1 MSAGPGPSPSSTL
14 PQRGVLPRSV
24 KLAYGAGA
32 GGWVIVDRVV
42 LTWLYYWYVT
52 TPTEGVEA
60 LVGPFAFGLI
70 MLGGRAVDAVA
81 DPLVARLSDN
91 HLGERGRRVP
101 FLLFSALPYVVV
113 YVALF
118 HPPVAGPSPWNA
130 AYLGALLAIYFTLFT
145 AYVGP
150 YLALLADL
158 SATIT
163 DRVDLSTSKAVATL
177 LGSAVAMIVSGLLVE
192 ALGVRGMVWVLGVLA
207 LVLLVVPTR
216 IPERR
221 YATAEPATMPLVA
234 AVRTTLRNR
243 PFLIALVGTNAFWF
257 GFNIVTLNIA
267 LYVTSLMDLAEGMV
281 APMMGAVFGVC
292 LLTFPAVNIL
302 AKRRGLKLVMVA
314 SLALFAGCFP
324 LLFFLGQPVLGLDP
338 LVYGLVVMGLAGIPL
353 AGFFIV
359 PDAIIAAVADLE
371 RGLSGQ
377 QREGMYFGVNGLF
390 LKINLGISTLVSGAL
405 LEVYG
410 DPLGIRLTGPVAAV
424 AVALGA
430 LAFSRYPQQ
439 QVEAERAALAGTGA
453 P

>member
-1 MSAGPGPSPSSTL
+1 MSVGTGSLPSS
-14 PQRGVLPRSV
+14 PQRGVLPRWV

-32 GGWVIVDRVV
+32 GGWSIVDRVV

-52 TPTEGVEA
+52 TPTEGVDA

-70 MLGGRAVDAVA
+70 MLGGRVVDALA
-81 DPLVARLSDN
+81 DPVVARLSDN
-91 HLGERGRRVP
+91 HLGARGRRVP
-101 FLLFSALPYVVV
+101 FLLFSALPYVAV

-118 HPPVAGPSPWNA
+118 HPPVSEPSPVNA
-130 AYLGALLAIYFTLFT
+130 IYLGAMLAIYFTLFT

-158 SATIT
+158 SATVA
-163 DRVDLSTSKAVATL
+163 DRVDLSTTKAVATL
-177 LGSAVAMIVSGLLVE
+177 LGTAVAMIVSGLLVE
-192 ALGVRGMVWVLGVLA
+192 AVGLLGMVWILGGLA
-207 LVLLVVPTR
+207 IVLLFVPTR

-221 YATAEPATMPLVA
+221 YATAEPATLPLLA

-243 PFLIALVGTNAFWF
+243 PFLITLVGTNAFWF
-257 GFNIVTLNIA
+257 GFNMVTLNIA
-267 LYVTSLMDLAEGMV
+267 LYVTSLMGFGEGMV

-292 LLTFPAVNIL
+292 LLTFPLVNIL
-302 AKRRGLKLVMVA
+302 SKRRGLKLVMVA
-314 SLALFAGCFP
+314 SLTLFAAVFP
-324 LLFFLGQPVLGLDP
+324 FLYLLGDPPGGLDP
-338 LVYGLVVMGLAGIPL
+338 LVFGLIVMAVAGIPL

-377 QREGMYFGVNGLF
+377 QREGMYFGVNGLL
-390 LKINLGISTLVSGAL
+390 LKVNLGVSTLVSGAL

-410 DPLGIRLTGPVAAV
+410 DPLGIQLTGPVAAV

-430 LAFSRYPQQ
+430 LAFSRYPER
-439 QVEAERAALAGTGA
+439 QVEAERATYTQASS
-453 P
+453 

>member
-1 MSAGPGPSPSSTL
+1 MPGSRAAVHPTIPSL
-14 PQRGVLPRSV
+14 PTWV

-32 GGWVIVDRVV
+32 GGWVIVDRVL

-52 TPTEGVEA
+52 TPTEGVDA
-60 LVGPFAFGLI
+60 LLGPLAFSLI
-70 MLGGRAVDAVA
+70 MLGGRVVDALA
-81 DPLVARLSDN
+81 DPVVARLSDN
-91 HLGERGRRVP
+91 HVGGRGRRVP
-101 FLLFSALPYVVV
+101 FMLFAALPYVVV

-130 AYLGALLAIYFTLFT
+130 AYLGGLLAIYFTLFT

-158 SATIT
+158 SGSVK

-177 LGSAVAMIVSGLLVE
+177 LGTALAMIVSGLLIE
-192 ALGVRGMVWVLGVLA
+192 ALGMAGMVWVLGGLA
-207 LVLLVVPTR
+207 VVLLFVPTA

-221 YATAEPATMPLVA
+221 YARAEPATLPLLQ

-243 PFLIALVGTNAFWF
+243 PFQITLVGTNAFWF

-267 LYVTSLMDLAEGMV
+267 LYVTRLMGLSEGMV

-292 LLTFPAVNIL
+292 LLLFPVVNVL
-302 AKRRGLKLVMVA
+302 AKRRGLKVVMVA
-314 SLALFAGCFP
+314 SLAGFAFMFP
-324 LLFFLGQPVLGLDP
+324 WLYLLGDPPLGLDP
-338 LVYGLVVMGLAGIPL
+338 LVYGLVVMAATGVPL

-377 QREGMYFGVNGLF
+377 RREGMYFGVNGLL
-390 LKINLGISTLVSGAL
+390 LKINLGVSTVVSGAL
-405 LEVYG
+405 LEWYG
-410 DPLGIRLTGPVAAV
+410 DPLGIQLTGPVAAV

-430 LAFSRYPQQ
+430 WAFSRYPEAE
-439 QVEAERAALAGTGA
+439 VEAARAEGDERIPA
-453 P
+453 